1 MKILI
6 TGGAGFIGSS
16 LALDLISRGHSVR
29 VMDNLSPQIHG
40 DDQSVSPTLLRIKDK
55 VELVIG
61 DVRNREDWQK
71 VLPEMECVVHLAAET
86 GTGQSMYEVHHYMDA
101 NIGGTAHLLDLLD
114 NEGAAV
120 KKLIIASS
128 RAIYGEGKY
137 VDDEGRTHFPVSRFE
152 DNLKQGLYNPTFN
165 GKELHSVP
173 TTEDSPFVPTS
184 IYGLSKQVQEQ
195 MVLLAARTRNISAF
209 ALRYQN
215 VYGPGQSLKNPYTGI
230 ISIFSKLLLTNKA
243 INIFEDGEESRDFV
257 FIDDVVEATR
267 LAIEF
272 EDSTAIESLNV
283 GNGVATSVN
292 TIAQTLKG
300 LYGSSSEL
308 TISGNYRLGDIRHN
322 TADLNQIKKRLNYV
336 SKVGIDQGLEKFADW
351 VKTQHIGDDNS
362 YEESLNELKE
372 KKLFK

>member
-1 MKILI
+1 M
-6 TGGAGFIGSS
+6 
-16 LALDLISRGHSVR
+16 
-29 VMDNLSPQIHG
+29 
-40 DDQSVSPTLLRIKDK
+40 
-55 VELVIG
+55 
-61 DVRNREDWQK
+61 
-71 VLPEMECVVHLAAET
+71 
-86 GTGQSMYEVHHYMDA
+86 
-101 NIGGTAHLLDLLD
+101 
-114 NEGAAV
+114 
-120 KKLIIASS
+120 
-128 RAIYGEGKY
+128 
-137 VDDEGRTHFPVSRFE
+137 DDEGRTHFPVSRFE
-152 DNLKQGLYNPTFN
+152 DELKKGIFNPTFN

-272 EDSTAIESLNV
+272 EDPTAIESLNV

-292 TIAQTLKG
+292 TIAQTLKN

-322 TADLNQIKKRLNYV
+322 TADLSQIKKRLNYV